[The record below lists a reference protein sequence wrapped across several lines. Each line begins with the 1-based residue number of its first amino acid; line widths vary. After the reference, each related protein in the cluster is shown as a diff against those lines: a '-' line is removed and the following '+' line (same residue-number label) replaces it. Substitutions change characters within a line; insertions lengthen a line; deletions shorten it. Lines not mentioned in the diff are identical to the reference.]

1 MLTGLTNY
9 LFSSIFLLSLV
20 VLIDI
25 IIKFKNTFLFKSF
38 LISIAAG
45 IGLNAFGNLY
55 TSINGYNRWMMELP
69 YTLIFFGGINFFSF
83 IYSHNIKNRILFFTI
98 IMVLT
103 QFFFLLFFTYV
114 HPVSQHIDVRDIT
127 ELGLFRKI
135 IKVSYSAIS
144 FVIII
149 DLCIKITKKYA
160 NDNIYFKQMR
170 KWSFGVGLVF
180 SFCMII
186 HILKTV
192 STNYEAIITI
202 VKTTS
207 HFAALLFIIYR
218 PNFLNHTN
226 LRVSLSETFNFA
238 NTRIFKNS
246 AFILE
251 FFDKLYYLQMDANV
265 SDLANKLDTEVE
277 CLNEYIK
284 SKFDL
289 TFSELVNKHRI
300 EYFVSLII
308 TGEYAHLTIDS
319 LSEKVGF
326 SSRQNLNKS
335 FKKFHGGSPSDLF
348 RALVTSN

>member
-218 PNFLNHTN
+218 PNFLNHTRIN
-226 LRVSLSETFNFA
+226 ISLSDSFSFA
-238 NTRIFKNS
+238 DSKNIKTA
-246 AFILE
+246 AFGYE
-251 FFDKLYYLQMDANV
+251 FFDKLYYLNLAANV
-265 SDLANKLDTEVE
+265 NDLALKLNTNPEF
-277 CLNEYIK
+277 LNEYLK
-284 SKFDL
+284 DKFDS

-300 EYFVSLII
+300 VYFVTLVTQKESSD
-308 TGEYAHLTIDS
+308 LTLDA
-319 LSEKVGF
+319 LALKAGF
-326 SSRQNLNKS
+326 SSRQNLNKC
-335 FKKFHGGSPSDLF
+335 FKKFHGGNPSDLVK
-348 RALVTSN
+348 AVV